1 MQSLLHLVHE
11 RRLRERTA
19 PKAVTDKVGPLTS
32 IFPQSLLNRPS
43 PERVRR
49 RPAALSLSPA
59 AHSHSSAAPDC
70 QSQSRRRRPPTAG
83 SGGAGHD
90 QGQDDAA
97 VHAVEEP
104 EVTAALPEGT
114 ACSCAGLPG
123 PARVSGSS
131 AHLRGSSACL
141 QVPTHSSAG
150 FAAPARLQLHRAS
163 RSLQRASG
171 LPTTTRGSSSLQEG

>member
-1 MQSLLHLVHE
+1 VSAAGPPPSAS
-11 RRLRERTA
+11 RPPPTA
-19 PKAVTDKVGPLTS
+19 T
-32 IFPQSLLNRPS
+32 
-43 PERVRR
+43 
-49 RPAALSLSPA
+49 RPAT
-59 AHSHSSAAPDC
+59 HSHSPRRPQPLACRLRPLVRRPRLPVT
-70 QSQSRRRRPPTAG
+70 QSRRRRPPTAG

-104 EVTAALPEGT
+104 QVTAALPEGT

-131 AHLRGSSACL
+131 AHLCGSSACL

-150 FAAPARLQLHRAS
+150 FAAPARLQL
-163 RSLQRASG
+163 QRASG
-171 LPTTTRGSSSLQEG
+171 IPTTTRGSSSLQEGEPLIDRGMWLWSYLII